1 MKLQSFNWQAPNPLE
16 FEWDPAKAQANLCKH
31 RVTFDYTTDVFQ
43 DPNRIERPDEGDHDG
58 EERWQ
63 VIGRVEEF
71 VLMVVFTP
79 RSDLTRIISARR
91 ATHNE
96 LIEYWNGQVSV

>member
-1 MKLQSFNWQAPNPLE
+1 ME
-16 FEWDPAKAQANLCKH
+16 FEWDPAKAKTNLRKH
-31 RVTFDYTTDVFQ
+31 GVPFDYTTNVFQ

-71 VLMVVFTP
+71 VLMVVFTV
-79 RSDLTRIISARR
+79 RFDITRIISARR
-91 ATHNE
+91 AKHNE
-96 LIEYWNGQVSV
+96 RIEYWNG